1 MSLGKKTRIGNR
13 TGVISTTKE
22 VVSADITTAMTPVTL
37 LRVTVIVTSQV
48 EKDHVIATIQKIE
61 VDTTEETTLLQ
72 IAKTGTKKN
81 TTKAVTAGGKLIRS
95 INILGAQALK
105 NRIRS
110 QSKEK
115 DQIQTKRKRRKN
127 CTPTSRNESWHKR
140 KRLQMSM
147 NMAMNFSGMDSSG

>member
-1 MSLGKKTRIGNR
+1 
-13 TGVISTTKE
+13 
-22 VVSADITTAMTPVTL
+22 VSADITTAMTPVTL

-72 IAKTGTKKN
+72 IAKTGKEKN
-81 TTKAVTAGGKLIRS
+81 TTKAVTAGGKLIHS

-147 NMAMNFSGMDSSG
+147 SMAMNFSGMDSSG